1 MIKVSG
7 SIIDDKLNVIGLT
20 ISGKASELGVM
31 EAPNKTVTRSYY
43 ILGLAKRGFKTATV
57 RVELDEGKA
66 KIVYPEGSNVRLR
79 DFPVQLYTKD
89 GIVPIDNSAEFVGIK
104 YNGSIDPK
112 NVLVYVLN
120 YCGKHIEIKRDDI
133 LRVSEVLNLDFKVVN
148 GKDNIPYIV
157 GKPGGKKKEDLKVE
171 VVNIRNRAAVT
182 KGSTVNHGIDL
193 ISLFDLAN
201 ESKAYVLID
210 TGVTHMGSVLINST
224 FIARPKLKFTAKNLN
239 ANITGE
245 LSGNCVAGGKALPVK
260 AFKTVSL
267 IKNGKINDY
276 VVKFIVPVE
285 NFTGFVSNIS
295 GAVSFSDVTD
305 NLKRA
310 DIEAIKTKMSSA
322 YYAIAIDLG
331 GLSVLSDEHAR
342 SLVCS
347 NDKIE
352 KLVTD
357 IYTCKM
363 CKTLIND
370 KSGALQILAEVNGV
384 ENPAVKH
391 ETLGEARLAFENKM
405 IDRSRVVEAYR
416 NESDAIL
423 GELLEQGVNIFS
435 GYYEQSARSTKEKDD
450 SAIEIEYT
458 NKYGKLTGFKK
469 INEALIAGDWTY
481 IPQGV
486 RDLLAYLAVVK
497 DTEVIYKSL
506 EKYDSI
512 SEKAIRELALHKF
525 AMCELSGY
533 RAIHTMNTGDWEINT
548 KYRGQGNKY
557 TLRNSASELA
567 VVCKNIVIK

>member
-20 ISGKASELGVM
+20 VSGKASELGVM
-31 EAPNKTVTRSYY
+31 QAPNKTVTRSYH
-43 ILGLAKRGFKTATV
+43 LMDLAKLGFKTATV
-57 RVELDEGKA
+57 SVELDDGKA
-66 KIVYPEGSNVRLR
+66 KVVYPEGSTARLR
-79 DFPVQLYTKD
+79 DFPVQLYTNE
-89 GIVPIDNSAEFVGIK
+89 GLVPIENSAEFVGIK

-112 NVLVYVLN
+112 NVLVYVLK
-120 YCGKHIEIKRDDI
+120 YCGKRLDIKRDDI
-133 LRVSEVLNLDFKVVN
+133 MKVSEVLNLDFKVVN
-148 GKDNIPYIV
+148 GKDDVPYIV

-171 VVNIRNRAAVT
+171 VVNLKNKDAVA
-182 KGSTVNHGIDL
+182 KANPVNHGIDL
-193 ISLFDLAN
+193 VNLFDLAN
-201 ESKAYVLID
+201 ESKAYMLID
-210 TGVTHMGSVLINST
+210 TGVTHMGSILINST

-267 IKNGKINDY
+267 IKNGRVDDYTVKI
-276 VVKFIVPVE
+276 VIPAE
-285 NFTGFVSNIS
+285 NFTGFVSAIS

-305 NLKRA
+305 HLMRA

-322 YYAIAIDLG
+322 YYAIAIDLD
-331 GLSVLSDEHAR
+331 GLNVLSDEHAR
-342 SLVCS
+342 SLICN
-347 NDKIE
+347 NDKID

-469 INEALIAGDWTY
+469 INDALIAGDWTY

-506 EKYDSI
+506 EKYDDI

-533 RAIHTMNTGDWEINT
+533 SAIHTMNSSDWEINT

-557 TLRNSASELA
+557 TLRNSASGLA

>member
-7 SIIDDKLNVIGLT
+7 SIIDDRLQVIGLT

-31 EAPNKTVTRSYY
+31 EAPNKMVTRSYY
-43 ILGLAKRGFKTATV
+43 LLSLAKRGFKTATV

-66 KIVYPEGSNVRLR
+66 KVVYPEGSTVRLR
-79 DFPVQLYTKD
+79 DFPVQLYTNK
-89 GIVPIDNSAEFVGIK
+89 GIVPIDNNAEFVGIK

-120 YCGKHIEIKRDDI
+120 HCGKRIEIKRDDI
-133 LRVSEVLNLDFKVVN
+133 MRVSEIFNLDFKVVS
-148 GKDNIPYIV
+148 GKDGIPYIV

-171 VVNIRNRAAVT
+171 IVNTENRAAVT
-182 KGSTVNHGIDL
+182 KSSSVNHGIDL

-201 ESKAYVLID
+201 ESKAYVLVD
-210 TGVTHMGSVLINST
+210 TGVTHMGSVLINTT
-224 FIARPKLKFTAKNLN
+224 FIARPKLKFTTKNLN

-245 LSGNCVAGGKALPVK
+245 LSGNCIAGGKALPVK

-267 IKNGKINDY
+267 IKNGRVDDY
-276 VVKFIVPVE
+276 VVKIVIPAE
-285 NFTGFVSNIS
+285 NFTRFVSDIS
-295 GAVSFSDVTD
+295 GAVSFSDVT
-305 NLKRA
+305 NSIKRA

-322 YYAIAIDLG
+322 YYAVEIDLK
-331 GLSVLSDEHAR
+331 GLNILSDDHAR
-342 SLVCS
+342 SLVC
-347 NDKIE
+347 NNEKIE
-352 KLVTD
+352 RLVTD
-357 IYTCKM
+357 AYTSKM

-391 ETLGEARLAFENKM
+391 ETLGEARIAFQNKM

-435 GYYEQSARSTKEKDD
+435 GYYEQSGRSTKEKDD

-469 INEALIAGDWTY
+469 INDALIAGDWTY

-506 EKYDSI
+506 EKYDDI
-512 SEKAIRELALHKF
+512 SEKAVRELALHKF

-533 RAIHTMNTGDWEINT
+533 RAIHTMNPGDWEINT

>member
-7 SIIDDKLNVIGLT
+7 SIIDDRLQVIGLT

-31 EAPNKTVTRSYY
+31 DTPNKTVTCNYY
-43 ILGLAKRGFKTATV
+43 ILGLAKRGFKTATL
-57 RVELDEGKA
+57 RVELDNGKA
-66 KIVYPEGSNVRLR
+66 KIVYPEGSTVRLR
-79 DFPVQLYTKD
+79 DFPVQLYTNQ
-89 GIVPIDNSAEFVGIK
+89 GIVPIDNHAEFVGIK

-120 YCGKHIEIKRDDI
+120 HCGKRIEIKRDDI
-133 LRVSEVLNLDFKVVN
+133 MRVSEIFNLDFKVVS
-148 GKDNIPYIV
+148 GKDGIPYIV

-171 VVNIRNRAAVT
+171 IVNTKNRAAVT
-182 KGSTVNHGIDL
+182 KSSSVNHGIDL
-193 ISLFDLAN
+193 INLFDLAN
-201 ESKAYVLID
+201 ESKAYVLVD
-210 TGVTHMGSVLINST
+210 TGVTHMGSVLINTT

-245 LSGNCVAGGKALPVK
+245 LSGNCIAGGKALPVK

-267 IKNGKINDY
+267 IKNGRVDDY
-276 VVKFIVPVE
+276 VVKIVIPAE
-285 NFTGFVSNIS
+285 NFTRFVSDIS
-295 GAVSFSDVTD
+295 GAVSFSDVT
-305 NLKRA
+305 NSLKRA

-322 YYAIAIDLG
+322 YYAVEIDLK
-331 GLSVLSDEHAR
+331 GLNILSDDHAR

-347 NDKIE
+347 NEKIE
-352 KLVTD
+352 RLVTD
-357 IYTCKM
+357 VYTSKM

-391 ETLGEARLAFENKM
+391 ETLGEARIAFQNKM

-435 GYYEQSARSTKEKDD
+435 GYYEQSGRSTKEKDD
-450 SAIEIEYT
+450 STIEIEYT

-469 INEALIAGDWTY
+469 INDALIAGDWTY

-506 EKYDSI
+506 EKYDDI
-512 SEKAIRELALHKF
+512 SEKAVRELALHKF

-533 RAIHTMNTGDWEINT
+533 RAIHTMNPGDWEINT

-567 VVCKNIVIK
+567 VVCKNIIIK